1 MNEAALS
8 KETEAALER
17 SLGLSNHE
25 HGHEA
30 VRRVPRSVSLTS
42 VLHTAAPLPD
52 VHLPP
57 EQQRDKQP
65 LEVLYELLS
74 KTKDDVPRAGAEA
87 SAAMAGVFDQVCGDI
102 MKIAKDATDRA
113 QALYQEASN
122 FVTVVQESKRVM
134 CANIEDESRRAALGG
149 LALRE
154 VAKILRGQG

>member
-17 SLGLSNHE
+17 SLGLRDQHQ
-25 HGHEA
+25 GEA
-30 VRRVPRSVSLTS
+30 SRDVVRRVPRPATLCAV
-42 VLHTAAPLPD
+42 PLPD
-52 VHLPP
+52 DHLPP

-74 KTKDDVPRAGAEA
+74 KTKEDVPRAGVEA

-102 MKIAKDATDRA
+102 MKIAKDATERA
-113 QALYQEASN
+113 EALYQEASN